1 MSSSW
6 FGQFLFTTRHFK
18 NGENFWCFCLI
29 FSGKQKHSA
38 LGHPLVLQKNPP
50 PPLMMWIFRLSKWL
64 LSLHLLTLLTS
75 VKFSL
80 TYWLANCYSCRK
92 EALLTNILTQ
102 SSWHVVYFNRL
113 IAFLLLTKIS
123 ISFTIAFCDHN
134 LKFLG
139 FFWVRV
145 EFHIKIYI
153 KIFVLTGIWQLFGV
167 CHCFYRQRSQSLL

>member
-1 MSSSW
+1 MFLFNI
-6 FGQFLFTTRHFK
+6 FGQTKAFSSGPYTCPSKDSTTP
-18 NGENFWCFCLI
+18 LI
-29 FSGKQKHSA
+29 
-38 LGHPLVLQKNPP
+38 
-50 PPLMMWIFRLSKWL
+50 MWIFRLSKWL